1 MIIWL
6 LESAMEDFIKIED
19 SCSESFVHATV
30 KMRLNLGHAAIDDGL
45 YKIVGFTNLVAMT

>member
-1 MIIWL
+1 
-6 LESAMEDFIKIED
+6 MEDFIKIED